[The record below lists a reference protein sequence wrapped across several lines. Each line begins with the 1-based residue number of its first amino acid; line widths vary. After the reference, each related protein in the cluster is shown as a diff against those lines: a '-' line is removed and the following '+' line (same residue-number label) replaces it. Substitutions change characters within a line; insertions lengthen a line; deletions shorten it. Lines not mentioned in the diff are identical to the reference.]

1 MSTNNHSSEKAP
13 SREVAAGVANLGNT
27 CYMNAVLQALAHAPE
42 LCMAMDCEPHRFSC
56 PVARANEERR
66 LVKQAI
72 SSAASVGG
80 SSPSLVEDESSNNN
94 NNSKKQ
100 KSEQVDHETEHE
112 DDEYCVLCELERL
125 LIRVHDQKDP
135 GSSSPD
141 SAVDASNGSST
152 SKSTSVA
159 PTAFVNGFV
168 THVAPWFKLGLQE
181 DSHEFLRLLID
192 AVQKSCTQARKHNN
206 TNTNTSSD
214 NNGTSNSSSPSK
226 IDNALNDSLATVEDD
241 LMLLEADKKLPKSE
255 PSSPNRKKVD
265 PKKKRVRSD
274 AAVSSSV
281 TAMAADREAG
291 NIEYPFQLFRGT
303 VESNVKCS
311 SCKSVS
317 STLDP
322 IEDIGLEVTPAT
334 AGSKGGTSSPP
345 RGTLADV
352 TKALERFIEHEKLD
366 GGYKCDSCG
375 KLGRATKQSRLASI
389 PPILTLHLKRFRYGS
404 TNTNNNN
411 DHNTTSSTSFGG
423 MAMSSTTTSSRR
435 LGGSNG
441 GFGGIGGIG
450 GAVNDFGFG
459 GTSGSSKIEGH
470 IKFDQVLDIRPYLT
484 KELQQKHGRSSFLC
498 RLFAVI
504 CHTGKNS
511 HSGHYI
517 SYVRNVGKN
526 EWWKMDDARVSRV
539 QTQEV
544 VGAEAYM
551 LFYRVVE
558 HPVAVQLRQKFKAQE
573 AAAAAAT
580 APILTDTTPA
590 VDPATVSSNKDG
602 VVDGLVSSSSAS
614 TSTGKRKRQ
623 PEHRN
628 GDKWA
633 KAKTNVPPSY
643 VSAIQRAEEWVS
655 ENIEL
660 KPSFFDLVKDQV
672 GKQGG
677 GKLGAVLNS
686 VSGTFRFAHSFV
698 RSLARSYYG
707 SVP

>member
-291 NIEYPFQLFRGT
+291 NI
-303 VESNVKCS
+303 
-311 SCKSVS
+311 
-317 STLDP
+317 
-322 IEDIGLEVTPAT
+322 
-334 AGSKGGTSSPP
+334 
-345 RGTLADV
+345 
-352 TKALERFIEHEKLD
+352 
-366 GGYKCDSCG
+366 
-375 KLGRATKQSRLASI
+375 
-389 PPILTLHLKRFRYGS
+389 
-404 TNTNNNN
+404 
-411 DHNTTSSTSFGG
+411 
-423 MAMSSTTTSSRR
+423 
-435 LGGSNG
+435 
-441 GFGGIGGIG
+441 
-450 GAVNDFGFG
+450 
-459 GTSGSSKIEGH
+459 
-470 IKFDQVLDIRPYLT
+470 DQY
-484 KELQQKHGRSSFLC
+484 QQ
-498 RLFAVI
+498 
-504 CHTGKNS
+504 
-511 HSGHYI
+511 
-517 SYVRNVGKN
+517 
-526 EWWKMDDARVSRV
+526 
-539 QTQEV
+539 
-544 VGAEAYM
+544 
-551 LFYRVVE
+551 
-558 HPVAVQLRQKFKAQE
+558 
-573 AAAAAAT
+573 
-580 APILTDTTPA
+580 
-590 VDPATVSSNKDG
+590 
-602 VVDGLVSSSSAS
+602 
-614 TSTGKRKRQ
+614 
-623 PEHRN
+623 
-628 GDKWA
+628 
-633 KAKTNVPPSY
+633 
-643 VSAIQRAEEWVS
+643 
-655 ENIEL
+655 
-660 KPSFFDLVKDQV
+660 
-672 GKQGG
+672 
-677 GKLGAVLNS
+677 
-686 VSGTFRFAHSFV
+686 
-698 RSLARSYYG
+698 
-707 SVP
+707 